1 MSEQIEKIKI
11 AKTELELLTKM
22 TDMVVEEIT
31 INPFSYYDQ
40 DCLSCR
46 VMDASHVSLLEIVLK
61 NAPLNKRFAFRTH
74 DLKEIVNSFDSDII
88 DLQLIPGEKL
98 ILFDNNQKNEL
109 RLIETT
115 DGKTPLPKIDYN
127 TVITVSIKE
136 FYKVMSEFNK
146 QKFDYIEFCYAPANK
161 NDLMIESKSDHGKFS
176 KSVKIQNVLNDGFS
190 CQIFGLE
197 YIMPYLRILNTN
209 KDTKN
214 LDLEISFSENK
225 PIKFSVDNYVNR
237 CDFYLAPRIEN

>member
-22 TDMVVEEIT
+22 TDMIVDDIT
-31 INPFSYYDQ
+31 INPFSYYEFG

-61 NAPLNKRFAFRTH
+61 NAPLKTRFAFRTH
-74 DLKEIVNSFDSDII
+74 DLKEIVSSFDSDMINFQII
-88 DLQLIPGEKL
+88 PDEKL
-98 ILFDNNQKNEL
+98 ILSDTNQKNEL
-109 RLIETT
+109 RLIEST

-127 TVITVSIKE
+127 TIITVSIKE

-146 QKFDYIEFCYAPANK
+146 QSFDYIEFSKQQNSP
-161 NDLMIESKSDHGKFS
+161 LMINSKSDHGQFS

-190 CQIFGLE
+190 CQIYGLE

-214 LDLEISFSENK
+214 MDLKISFSDQK
-225 PIKFSVDNYVNR
+225 PIKFSIDNYVNR